1 MPLKEQV
8 AADLLEA
15 MRARDPVRTGALRLL
30 RAAIQ
35 SYEVARTDKKH
46 PRFGEEITETD
57 LISVV
62 DKEIRQR
69 TESIDAYT
77 RGGRSDLAEHESREI
92 EILRPYLPDRMSREA
107 IAAHVSTLIAETGR
121 DFRAVMPRAA
131 KELRGRGDGALIN
144 AVVKELTSG

>member
-1 MPLKEQV
+1 M
-8 AADLLEA
+8 
-15 MRARDPVRTGALRLL
+15 
-30 RAAIQ
+30 
-35 SYEVARTDKKH
+35 
-46 PRFGEEITETD
+46 D

-69 TESIDAYT
+69 MESIDAFT
-77 RGGRSDLAEHESREI
+77 RGGRPDLAEHERREV

-107 IAAHVSTLIAETGR
+107 IAAHVLALIGEVGR

-131 KELRGRGDGALIN
+131 KELRGRADGSLVN